1 MELRSRRQIFIAIF
15 VLLITLVP
23 IASVQAEDPWQF
35 LKGFDLIPDS
45 RARIEEH
52 YVAALFVNRE
62 KQQLA
67 VVVFNA
73 NCDSGN
79 CELHRRAAYSVFDAQ
94 GVNVQ
99 RYIDPSDQELLRLI
113 SDRLAAGNRK
123 EGT

>member
-1 MELRSRRQIFIAIF
+1 MKLRSRKQIFIAIF
-15 VLLITLVP
+15 VLLFTLAP
-23 IASVQAEDPWQF
+23 LGSVQAEDPWQF

-62 KQQLA
+62 KQELA

-73 NCDSGN
+73 TCDSGN
-79 CELHRRAAYSVFDAQ
+79 CEVHRRTAYSVFDAQ

-113 SDRLAAGNRK
+113 SDHL
-123 EGT
+123 GT

>member
-1 MELRSRRQIFIAIF
+1 MELQSRRQIFIAIF
-15 VLLITLVP
+15 VLLVTLVP
-23 IASVQAEDPWQF
+23 LASVRAEDPWQF

-79 CELHRRAAYSVFDAQ
+79 CEVHRHAAYSVFDAQ
-94 GVNVQ
+94 GVNIK

-113 SDRLAAGNRK
+113 SDRVGA
-123 EGT
+123 